1 MTLPATM
8 KTMKQVGKIFGISN
22 SLPQRPELSFTC
34 DEVLDDVKFI
44 SNNEEHINKLYLCV
58 NEKPPPQERKYAKIE
73 EFLKDSREL
82 EEVSGTLESLADEI
96 SLLQKSLL
104 VNTKKLKE
112 DAEKTL
118 TKK

>member
-1 MTLPATM
+1 M
-8 KTMKQVGKIFGISN
+8 KTMKQVGKILGISN
-22 SLPQRPELSFTC
+22 SLPDRPELSFTS

-44 SNNEEHINKLYLCV
+44 SANEDHINKLYLCI
-58 NEKPPPQERKYAKIE
+58 NEKPPPQERKYVKIE
-73 EFLKDSREL
+73 ECLKDSKEL
-82 EEVSGTLESLADEI
+82 EELSGTLENLTDEI

-118 TKK
+118 SNMHKK